1 MIRRIILLASLSGLL
16 SACASNAASA
26 PTPFPPDYLPTIV
39 ALTGQAALATSFALT
54 PTDMPTAT
62 SLPEDTPIPQT
73 PLPTFTPTFEPGFTE
88 FAKLRFLSPGPMSRV
103 ISPLQLNMMITS
115 GESGIVK
122 IDLLG
127 EDGRTLFSKLERV
140 SFDRT
145 GAYRSWKIPFEI
157 RAVAEQ
163 GYIQVSTKDS
173 YGRIQSLN
181 TLQIFLL
188 STGADEINPPGNIIY
203 ERVALENFKD
213 GMKVF
218 GGVIALKGR
227 IWPFNE
233 QPVFIDL
240 LSPDGIPIATRIL
253 TFDGIEPQSFETTL
267 PYKVAETMEARLSFR
282 QVDPV
287 LNIPVYVFTREVELN
302 P

>member
-1 MIRRIILLASLSGLL
+1 MIRKIALLASLCGLL
-16 SACASNAASA
+16 SACASNAVSA
-26 PTPFPPDYLPTIV
+26 PTPFAPDTLPTIV

-54 PTDMPTAT
+54 PAGTPTAT
-62 SLPEDTPIPQT
+62 SLPAETPIPET

-103 ISPLQLNMMITS
+103 ISPLQLNMMVAS

-127 EDGRTLFSKLERV
+127 EDGRVLFSKLERV
-140 SFDRT
+140 SFDRSGT
-145 GAYRSWKIPFEI
+145 YRSWKIPFEI

-173 YGRIQSLN
+173 RGRIQSLN

-203 ERVALENFKD
+203 ERVVLDDFKD
-213 GMKVF
+213 GMQVS
-218 GGVIALKGR
+218 GGIITLKGR
-227 IWPFNE
+227 MWPYNE
-233 QPVFIDL
+233 QPIFIDL
-240 LSPDGIPIATRIL
+240 LGSDGVPIATRVL
-253 TFDGIEPQSFETTL
+253 TFNGIEPQSFETTL
-267 PYKVAETMEARLSFR
+267 PYKAAEMTEARLSFR
-282 QVDPV
+282 QVDPL
-287 LNIPVYVFTREVELN
+287 LNIPMYVFTREVELH